1 MAHISYDPDL
11 LSEIIKSKIRTSF
24 KGAHL
29 TEDDR
34 ESLRILNDILMLCD
48 IAIIDGRAIYLTA
61 DDIAVIG
68 INEFK

>member
-11 LSEIIKSKIRTSF
+11 LGEIIKSKLRTSF
-24 KGAHL
+24 KGSQL

-34 ESLRILNDILMLCD
+34 KSLAILHDILMLCD

-61 DDIAVIG
+61 ADITAIG